1 MATSPIKRNKKLCN
15 QNHKL
20 LLRMTGWLE
29 RNSSDVERE
38 ENVNRMLM
46 VLQAERGRKKDD
58 A

>member
-1 MATSPIKRNKKLCN
+1 
-15 QNHKL
+15 
-20 LLRMTGWLE
+20 MTGWLE